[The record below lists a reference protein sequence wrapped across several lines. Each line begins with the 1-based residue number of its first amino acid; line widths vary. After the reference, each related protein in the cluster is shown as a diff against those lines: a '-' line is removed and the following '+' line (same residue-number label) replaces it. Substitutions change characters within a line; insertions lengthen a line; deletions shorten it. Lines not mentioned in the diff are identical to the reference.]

1 LILKEPSCL
10 FMPYYTA
17 FPMHI
22 NSVIREALKGRNI
35 LTKGEALGTAK
46 RYEPTAL
53 KGRNTLGQ

>member
-1 LILKEPSCL
+1 
-10 FMPYYTA
+10 MPYYTA